1 MGFNK
6 RIVTKESILRGDDN
20 YLKSL
25 RRADAL
31 IMDLWSSTFYSLY
44 TAGMTKHEILLMLQ

>member
-6 RIVTKESILRGDDN
+6 RIVTRESILRGDDN

-25 RRADAL
+25 SKADAL
-31 IMDLWSSTFYSLY
+31 IMDTWSSAFYVLY
-44 TAGMTKHEILLMLQ
+44 TAGLSRGEILLMFQ